1 MVSAD
6 LPDTCKTPT
15 RDLERRGR
23 TCRDH
28 QVFQR
33 HPVRAARPSSK
44 LGEDS
49 RARASEGLSAASRRV
64 GDSWCLVVVFNF
76 VGWGEWDC
84 NSTATAS
91 ADRRG
96 TGGVRLLSGQA
107 GPGQV
112 RSGQAVRG
120 TAYKL
125 QLADG
130 TGGACRETSARLAR
144 LGSTQVSICRSEQER
159 ACRTAVLI
167 RRANTRGKLTLHSTQ
182 AFRLS
187 LCPPLGARATDCST
201 QPWEANFPTARSC
214 ASHPK
219 CCIAELR
226 YGSVRRTRES
236 WWRASAAALSLQVTA
251 CGLATEV
258 NHYWGLPTAWGT
270 TASPGGTWFPGRRR
284 RRVCGVQVRSAKC
297 REHCIHRFHSLHS
310 APPPSTPRL
319 RHALPRKATA

>member
-1 MVSAD
+1 
-6 LPDTCKTPT
+6 
-15 RDLERRGR
+15 
-23 TCRDH
+23 
-28 QVFQR
+28 
-33 HPVRAARPSSK
+33 
-44 LGEDS
+44 
-49 RARASEGLSAASRRV
+49 LSAASRRV

-187 LCPPLGARATDCST
+187 LCPRWGPGQQTAQLSPGK
-201 QPWEANFPTARSC
+201 PTSQL
-214 ASHPK
+214 P
-219 CCIAELR
+219 
-226 YGSVRRTRES
+226 
-236 WWRASAAALSLQVTA
+236 AAAHRIRNAASLNSDTDPY
-251 CGLATEV
+251 GG
-258 NHYWGLPTAWGT
+258 H
-270 TASPGGTWFPGRRR
+270 ASPGGGP
-284 RRVCGVQVRSAKC
+284 
-297 REHCIHRFHSLHS
+297 
-310 APPPSTPRL
+310 APQ
-319 RHALPRKATA
+319 H

>member
-44 LGEDS
+44 LTVVKTPERE
-49 RARASEGLSAASRRV
+49 RARACPLRV
-64 GDSWCLVVVFNF
+64 GESAILGVLWLFSTLLV
-76 VGWGEWDC
+76 GE
-84 NSTATAS
+84 SGTATQLQLQVQSGEGQGAS
-91 ADRRG
+91 G
-96 TGGVRLLSGQA
+96 YCQA
-107 GPGQV
+107 RPGPV
-112 RSGQAVRG
+112 RSGRQGHR
-120 TAYKL
+120 L

-144 LGSTQVSICRSEQER
+144 LGSTQVSICTKSRSEQER
-159 ACRTAVLI
+159 A
-167 RRANTRGKLTLHSTQ
+167 RASMQNGGSDSTRKHARQTHASLTQ

-187 LCPPLGARATDCST
+187 LVPAGGQGNRLLNSALGS
-201 QPWEANFPTARSC
+201 QLPSC

-236 WWRASAAALSLQVTA
+236 WWRAGAAALSLQVTA
-251 CGLATEV
+251 CGLATRSEPLL
-258 NHYWGLPTAWGT
+258 GLPTAWGT

-310 APPPSTPRL
+310 APPPSAPRL